1 MSYPTVFANLTAG
14 NQPASLLDTMYAI
27 CGNQGNIPCT
37 AVGTNAITL
46 TPNTNFFLPA
56 SYQNYQMA
64 TFAAVA
70 NSTGSC
76 TIKIAGLAFIKLF
89 NPDGTQAGAGNIV
102 SGNLYA
108 IFYNSALDTGAGG
121 FIIAAQTAVTNVV
134 QRSATVSPITIQ
146 ATDQIINI
154 NINAGSPSVSLP
166 AASTRNGKALT
177 FKDVGGHATAH
188 NITITP
194 FGADTIDGAASF
206 VMNVNFQ
213 AVTINPFA
221 DGVNSGWFVT

>member
-76 TIKIAGLAFIKLF
+76 TIKIAGLAFVKLF
-89 NPDGTQAGAGNIV
+89 NPDGTQAGSGNIV

-121 FIIAAQTAVTNVV
+121 FIIAAQTALTSVA
-134 QRSATVSPITIQ
+134 QRSATASPITIQ
-146 ATDQIINI
+146 STDQIINI
-154 NINAGSPSVSLP
+154 NINSGSPAVTLP
-166 AASTRNGKALT
+166 AASTRTRALT
-177 FKDVGGHATAH
+177 FKDVGGHANAH

-194 FGADTIDGAASF
+194 FGVDTIDGAANY
-206 VMNVNFQ
+206 VINQNFQ
-213 AVTINPFA
+213 SVTINPFT
-221 DGVNSGWFVT
+221 DGVNSGWFIT